1 MFNRWQQRD
10 KYVKIFFGQTILE
23 IGVSDDDSEEEEE
36 QKRYVIRPKALKKF
50 TGHRNARTM
59 MKEATWWGNNFILSG
74 SDCGHI
80 FGWDRCSEELV
91 FLQVSLICI
100 HSFDCLIPIY

>member
-1 MFNRWQQRD
+1 M
-10 KYVKIFFGQTILE
+10 IFSFFHLE
-23 IGVSDDDSEEEEE
+23 TNAIADDDSSDEEECR
-36 QKRYVIRPKALKKF
+36 RYVIRPKATKKF

-80 FGWDRCSEELV
+80 FGWDRTSEKLV
-91 FLQVSLICI
+91 FLQVFGLCI
-100 HSFDCLIPIY
+100 

>member
-1 MFNRWQQRD
+1 MFATDNELD
-10 KYVKIFFGQTILE
+10 
-23 IGVSDDDSEEEEE
+23 EEDEY
-36 QKRYVIRPKALKKF
+36 KRYVIRPKALKKF

-80 FGWDRCSEELV
+80 FGWERTSEKLV
-91 FLQVSLICI
+91 FLQVLLLCI
-100 HSFDCLIPIY
+100 IVKFCITYKQER